1 MTSVK
6 KVKVALLALVAAL
19 VIAIPTSAFANGTI
33 EITSQTTGDEYYA
46 YQVFKGDYD
55 ATAAVLSNVE
65 WGNGVDGAA
74 ILADTNLPA
83 SLKGATSAKELAE
96 KLSKLSDDADDL
108 KAFADVVA
116 AHLTDTKSAKFEAD
130 STGLVYKSGSLADGY
145 YLVEQGKAGKY
156 GDQDGAKTRFI
167 AKLVGGDAKATAKA
181 SVPEVEK
188 GVIED
193 SKVPTEEE
201 AAAAFAK
208 ALKNYQKAADYDIA
222 QGIPYYISGTLP
234 STYNDYKDYYYKFT
248 DHMSDGL
255 DYVAGSAKI
264 YIYNG
269 EAQGT
274 QIQEADDVVIN
285 WTKPNLTV
293 TIDDLK
299 QYVPSYNAN
308 IKIVVLYQA
317 KLNANCVIGGA
328 GNPNDVML
336 TYSNN
341 PNSESGGTPETGDT
355 PKKYAVVFTY
365 GLDDTKVD
373 GADEVTPL
381 ELAKFVLRCDSGEF
395 EGKYAQIEGGKLTGW
410 GTTGTQM
417 VSDADG
423 KFGVK
428 GLDAGTY
435 TLIEEHPPAGYNKRA
450 DYTFTISATL
460 PADST
465 VVADTGNAVSNLKTE
480 KTAGNAQT
488 GLIEEKITNEKGT
501 SLPSTGGIGTTI
513 FTIVGIALIVAAA
526 AIMVV
531 RRRNAAAIQ

>member
-19 VIAIPTSAFANGTI
+19 VIAIPTAAFADGTI
-33 EITSQTTGDEYYA
+33 EITSKTTGDEYAA

-55 ATAAVLSNVE
+55 ATAGVLSNVD
-65 WGNGVDGAA
+65 WGTGVNGAA
-74 ILADTNLPA
+74 ILADAKLPA
-83 SLKGATSAKELAE
+83 SLQGAKDAADLAK
-96 KLSKLSDDADDL
+96 KLSVLENDSDDM

-116 AHLTDTKSAKFEAD
+116 AHLTSVKSGNFKAD
-130 STGLVYKSGSLADGY
+130 STGLVYKSESLKDGY

-156 GDQDGAKTRFI
+156 GEQDGAKTRFI
-167 AKLVGGDAKATAKA
+167 AKLVGGDAKAEAKA
-181 SVPEVEK
+181 SVPQVEK

-193 SKVPTEEE
+193 SKVNGDAE
-201 AAAAFAK
+201 AFAK
-208 ALKNYQKAADYDIA
+208 ALANYNKAADYDIA

-234 STYNDYKDYYYKFT
+234 STYDDYKTYYYKFT
-248 DHMSDGL
+248 DHMSNGL

-269 EAQGT
+269 TEQGT
-274 QIQEADDVVIN
+274 QIEEASDVVID

-293 TIDDLK
+293 TITDLK
-299 QYVPSYNAN
+299 KYVENYNEN

-317 KLNANCVIGGA
+317 KLNANAVIGGA
-328 GNPNDVML
+328 GNPNDVKL

-341 PNSESGGTPETGDT
+341 PNQESGGEPETGDT

-365 GLDDTKVD
+365 GINDTKVD
-373 GADEVTPL
+373 GADDTTPL
-381 ELAKFVLRCDSGEF
+381 EKAKFVLRCDSGEF
-395 EGKYAQIEGGKLTGW
+395 AGKYAVIADGKLTGW
-410 GTTGTQM
+410 ADKGSQM
-417 VSDADG
+417 VSQADG
-423 KFGVK
+423 TFGVK

-435 TLIEEHPPAGYNKRA
+435 TLIEEEPPAGYNKRA
-450 DYTFTISATL
+450 DYTFTISAEL

-480 KTAGNAQT
+480 KTT
-488 GLIEEKITNEKGT
+488 GSAATGMIEEKITNEKGT

-513 FTIVGIALIVAAA
+513 FYIVGIGLILAA
-526 AIMVV
+526 AITLVV
-531 RRRNAAAIQ
+531 RRRNATTA